1 MARNPDYVTPEEAF
15 KKICPLK
22 ATLDID
28 DVSGQCVS
36 HECMAWRWHTY
47 QVPIP
52 EKERTDPNSFWKK
65 ETSQTYGRCGMVPL

>member
-1 MARNPDYVTPEEAF
+1 MSERNPHYVTPEEAF

-22 ATLDID
+22 ATSDID

-36 HECMAWRWHTY
+36 HECMAWRWHQY

-52 EKERTDPNSFWKK
+52 EDEGTGPNFWRV
-65 ETSQTYGRCGMVPL
+65 TSKTYGRCGMVPE

>member
-1 MARNPDYVTPEEAF
+1 MGERNPNYVTPEEAF

-22 ATLDID
+22 ATSDID

-36 HECMAWRWHTY
+36 HECMAWRWHEY

-52 EKERTDPNSFWKK
+52 EDERTGPNFWRK
-65 ETSQTYGRCGMVPL
+65 ETSKTYGRCGMVPL